1 MGKVLN
7 RKFVSQKSIE
17 MLTETV
23 KSLVPWQYLSL
34 DFLETFL
41 VKGNVNKL
49 KKRKIYG
56 LTFNYLRS
64 LAVCMDIV
72 TDYSTERFLV
82 TLRQVFY

>member
-7 RKFVSQKSIE
+7 RKFVSQKSTE

-23 KSLVPWQYLSL
+23 KSLIPWQYLSL

-64 LAVCMDIV
+64 LADIV